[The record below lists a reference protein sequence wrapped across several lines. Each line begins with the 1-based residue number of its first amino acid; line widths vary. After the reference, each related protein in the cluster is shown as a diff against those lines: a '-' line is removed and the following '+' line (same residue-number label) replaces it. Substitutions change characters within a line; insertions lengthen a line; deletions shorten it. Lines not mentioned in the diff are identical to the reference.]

1 MKNLPSKKYLALAV
15 APLLAFTVLSTSAR
29 AADVPADTGYL
40 LDQRGMAVR
49 SGFGLCWHTGTG
61 PGTVP
66 LAECDGKAAEP
77 IAKAGQPPAPPAVA
91 PAAAPKPAGA
101 RVTLDADTLFDFN
114 SAELRPAGKEAL
126 NDFVSKMNGIDP
138 EVIMA
143 IGHADRFG
151 SEPYNQHLSE
161 RRAATVTNYLLD
173 KGVPANRLQS
183 EGRGE
188 TQPKTK
194 AGDCLGAKSSKVIAC
209 LQPDRRVDIELI
221 GTRAAP

>member
-1 MKNLPSKKYLALAV
+1 MRHIPCKKHLALTIV
-15 APLLAFTVLSTSAR
+15 SLLSLSVLSASVA
-29 AADVPADTGYL
+29 AADAPADTGYL
-40 LDQRGMAVR
+40 QDQRGMAVR

-66 LAECDGKAAEP
+66 LAECDGKAAAP
-77 IAKAGQPPAPPAVA
+77 IAKAGQPPAPPAMA
-91 PAAAPKPAGA
+91 PAAAAKPAGGK
-101 RVTLDADTLFDFN
+101 VTLDADTLFDFN

-126 NDFVSKMNGIDP
+126 NDFVSKMHGIDP

-143 IGHADRFG
+143 VGHADRFG
-151 SEPYNQHLSE
+151 SEPYNQRLSE

-188 TQPKTK
+188 SQPKTK

-209 LQPDRRVDIELI
+209 LQPDRRVDVELI